1 MVKEGINNKET
12 RYWLQMFGP
21 KELESGTVVFDTV
34 NPVTNLNSRLAHY
47 LYSLDED
54 GIHEGDTWKVTLEVA
69 NFEVGE
75 EGDAPDGRFTYSK
88 LTTREG
94 YRVLAERTRT
104 LKDGNIIRTEKIFDP
119 EMKED
124 AINYLKGAIKEDT
137 DLLHRIE
144 NA

>member
-1 MVKEGINNKET
+1 MAKEGINNTET

-21 KELESGTVVFDTV
+21 KELENGTVVFDTV

-54 GIHEGDTWKVTLEVA
+54 GIREGDTFKVTLEMA
-69 NFEVGE
+69 KFEVDE
-75 EGDAPDGRFTYSK
+75 KGDSPDGRFIYSN

-94 YRVLAERTRT
+94 YRVLAEKSITH
-104 LKDGNIIRTEKIFDP
+104 KDGNFIRTEKIFDP
-119 EMKED
+119 EIKED
-124 AINYLKGAIKEDT
+124 AINYLKDTIKEDT
-137 DLLHRIE
+137 ELLHRIE